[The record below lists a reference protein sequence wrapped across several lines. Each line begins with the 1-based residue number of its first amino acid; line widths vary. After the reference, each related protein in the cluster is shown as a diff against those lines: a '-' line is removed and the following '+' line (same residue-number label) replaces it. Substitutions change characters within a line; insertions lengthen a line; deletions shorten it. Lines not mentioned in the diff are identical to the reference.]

1 MPITY
6 YSRTSTY
13 TRISTRVGVGS
24 TADFSGTPRVVDYS
38 RYRQGTAST
47 RVASYASFNTEPST
61 GYYTTTYVGDFIGNF
76 ASNSIRAFARTRTVD
91 STGYYSRN
99 YIGYYTRAYQG
110 TYTTSSAGV
119 YARTFSGTYTR
130 TFIGTYARGYSG
142 TYTRTSA
149 QTFTGEFTRTS
160 VGTYSRTST
169 RVSTISGG
177 SGAPPT
183 YTAPA
188 SDAEYGLVVYGPDGV
203 TEIINPTTRVLNI
216 VFYGSISVGPYSTA
230 NITIEDV
237 GDPTKV
243 VVAFAFRY
251 YDISFSVSGNTLTV
265 INNRSTTS
273 APTVIAVRIA

>member
-76 ASNSIRAFARTRTVD
+76 ASNSIQAFARTRTVD

-177 SGAPPT
+177 SGETPT
-183 YTAPA
+183 YTPPV
-188 SDAEYGLVVYGPDGV
+188 SDSEFGLVVLGPDGV
-203 TEIINPTTRVLNI
+203 TEVINPTTRLLNLA
-216 VFYGSISVGPYSTA
+216 FYGAVSVPA
-230 NITIEDV
+230 NSSATVTVIDA

-243 VVAFAFRY
+243 A
-251 YDISFSVSGNTLTV
+251 ISFPVRYFGATFFASGDTITVVNT
-265 INNRSTTS
+265 RSTPIS
-273 APTVIAVRIA
+273 PTIVAIRIA